1 MTLVMSIQRS
11 RKKHLLLAA
20 VFLFLLSRYRPL
32 LFFTQ
37 WHFPFTP
44 HFSKSYILLEPGES
58 YTLKVG
64 GFPSILNCKSSVPFI
79 ASVTPGGTVYAH
91 KCGKTVI
98 TATLDQKTKKT
109 TRCLVHVTKL
119 NRENLTM
126 CINQSARIYI
136 RGFFFGFG
144 VKYQSSN
151 PNIVKISGRG
161 KIRAVGRGH
170 ATIRATLKGKTFQC
184 QVTVK

>member
-1 MTLVMSIQRS
+1 MSMQRS
-11 RKKHLLLAA
+11 HKKYLLLA
-20 VFLFLLSRYRPL
+20 VFFLFLLSRCRPL

-37 WHFPFTP
+37 WNFPFTP

-64 GFPSILNCKSSVPFI
+64 GLPSTLSCKSSVPFI

-98 TATLDQKTKKT
+98 TATLEQKTKKT

-126 CINQSARIYI
+126 YVNESARIYI
-136 RGFFFGFG
+136 KGFFFGFG

-151 PNIVKISGRG
+151 PDIVKVSGRG
-161 KIRAVGRGH
+161 KIRAVKRGC